1 MAMSL
6 SIEKAKVSKLKRLKM
21 LPRIGFTIDVA
32 GYQLSYRNVPI
43 TETIINLFD
52 TRLQDSNS
60 LKRLQAQ
67 LTPAH
72 QSANQAV
79 DMPNDSGEIIGE
91 YDSPVVTTR
100 LY

>member
-52 TRLQDSNS
+52 TGFSMKNLMKVSALQCREVELEKLKAPRL
-60 LKRLQAQ
+60 K
-67 LTPAH
+67 
-72 QSANQAV
+72 
-79 DMPNDSGEIIGE
+79 
-91 YDSPVVTTR
+91 
-100 LY
+100 